1 MGKIGL
7 LGCVAILLVV
17 AIIFGIFA
25 MSTYNKLVQLEEGVK
40 GQWANVESSYQRRLD
55 LIPNLVA
62 TVQGAATIERATL
75 EAVINARSRATQVMP
90 GAAGAPDNPEAF
102 AQFEAAQTQVSSALA
117 RLLVVVEQYP
127 QLQSQQRFGDLMNQ
141 LEGTE
146 NRINVERNRYNQL
159 AQAFNSAVRRF
170 PATLIARM
178 MGFKAKEYFK
188 SAPGAE
194 QAPPV
199 TFDFKK

>member
-1 MGKIGL
+1 MGRIGL
-7 LGCVAILLVV
+7 LGCVAILVV
-17 AIIFGIFA
+17 VVIIFGIFA

-40 GQWANVESSYQRRLD
+40 AQWANVESAYQRRLD

-62 TVQGAATIERATL
+62 TVQGAATIERDTL
-75 EAVINARSRATQVMP
+75 EAVVNARARATQVMP
-90 GAAGAPDNPEAF
+90 AAGTAPDNPQAF
-102 AQFEAAQTQVSSALA
+102 AQFEAAQTQVSSALS
-117 RLLVVVEQYP
+117 RLLLVVEQYP
-127 QLQSQQRFGDLMNQ
+127 QLRSQERFGDLMNQ

-170 PATLIARM
+170 PGNLIARM
-178 MGFKAKEYFK
+178 MGFTAKEYFK
-188 SAPGAE
+188 ATPGAE